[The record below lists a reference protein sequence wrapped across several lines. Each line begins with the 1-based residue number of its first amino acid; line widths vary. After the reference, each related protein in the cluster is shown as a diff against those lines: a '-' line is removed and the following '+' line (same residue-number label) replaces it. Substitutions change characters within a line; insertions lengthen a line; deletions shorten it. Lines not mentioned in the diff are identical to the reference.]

1 MNRLKLLPLFILLA
15 IVVAA
20 CSGQSSVSGEI
31 TFQGDSGI
39 PDDATITVQIQ
50 DTSLADAP
58 AEVIGEQVITDAGDF
73 PVSYD
78 VSYDPDQ
85 IVDNHT
91 YTMRAR
97 ITASDDT
104 LLYINDTSIPVITG
118 GNPTEDVEIPVIQV
132 GS

>member
-1 MNRLKLLPLFILLA
+1 MNRLIFLPIFILLA
-15 IVVAA
+15 LVAVA
-20 CSGQSSVSGEI
+20 CSSQSSVSGEI

-58 AEVIGEQVITDAGDF
+58 AEVIGEQVITDASEF
-73 PVSYD
+73 PVTYE

-91 YTMRAR
+91 YTMSAR
-97 ITASDDT
+97 VTAADDT
-104 LLYINDTSIPVITG
+104 LLYINDTAIPVITRDSPIE
-118 GNPTEDVEIPVIQV
+118 NVEIPVIQV

>member
-15 IVVAA
+15 IVVVA
-20 CSGQSSVSGEI
+20 CSSQTSVSGEI
-31 TFQGDSGI
+31 TFQGGTGI
-39 PDDATITVQIQ
+39 PNDATITVQIQ

-58 AEVIGEQVITDAGDF
+58 AEVIGEQVITDAGGF

-78 VSYDPDQ
+78 VPYDPEQ

-91 YTMRAR
+91 YTMSAR
-97 ITASDDT
+97 ITSSDGS
-104 LLYINDTSIPVITG
+104 LLYINDTAIMVITG

-132 GS
+132 RS

>member
-20 CSGQSSVSGEI
+20 CSSQSSVSGEI
-31 TFQGDSGI
+31 TFQGGGGI
-39 PDDATITVQIQ
+39 PDDATVTVQIQ

-58 AEVIGEQVITDAGDF
+58 AEVIGEQVITDAGEF

-85 IVDNHT
+85 IVENHT

-104 LLYINDTSIPVITG
+104 LLYINDTSIPVITN

>member
-1 MNRLKLLPLFILLA
+1 MNRLKLLPIFILLTVV
-15 IVVAA
+15 VVA
-20 CSGQSSVSGEI
+20 CSSQSNVSGEI
-31 TFQGDSGI
+31 TFQGGSGI
-39 PDDATITVQIQ
+39 PDDATISVQIQ

-58 AEVIGEQVITDAGDF
+58 ADVIGEQVIDDAGDF
-73 PVSYD
+73 PVSYE

-91 YTMRAR
+91 YTMSAR
-97 ITASDDT
+97 ITGSDGS
-104 LLYINDTSIPVITG
+104 LLYINDTSIPVITN